1 MKLQYLIVVLIFFS
15 CYNQERN
22 CKNFQ
27 SGTFK
32 FETISS
38 KGDTL
43 KTYFTRTNNLEVDYF
58 DNKIDSS
65 SVNWVSECECVLKN
79 INPKNLS
86 EEKPIQMK
94 ILSTS
99 KDEYIFEYS
108 FVGDIKNSN
117 RGKAKKISDQ
127 ILNKF
132 DN

>member
-27 SGTFK
+27 SGTFE

-38 KGDTL
+38 NGDAL
-43 KTYFTRTNNLEVDYF
+43 KTYFTRTNTLEIDYF

-65 SVNWVSECECVLKN
+65 SVNWVSECECILRK

-86 EEKPIQMK
+86 QGKSIQMK
-94 ILSTS
+94 ILSTFE
-99 KDEYIFEYS
+99 DEYIFEYS

-132 DN
+132 DK